1 MRTFLAVDI
10 SEEIRAGITELL
22 NGFLRTDPGIKWVD
36 PGLMHITLFFFGE
49 VDRQTLEKLEAITG
63 ETVQQS
69 GRFTVSV
76 GGLGAFPTLE
86 APRVIWTG
94 VKNDTGELGDIYCG
108 IRDRILAERL
118 PVKTEKRD
126 YRPHITIGRVKSR
139 PERRLLELI
148 EAKKEEQFGI
158 CEARGLALYQS
169 TLTRR
174 GPVYRI
180 LREFMF

>member
-10 SEEIRAGITELL
+10 SEKIKAGITELL
-22 NGFLRTDPGIKWVD
+22 SGFLRIDPGIKWVD
-36 PGLMHITLFFFGE
+36 PGLMHISLFFFGE
-49 VDRQTLEKLEAITG
+49 VDRQTLERLEAITG

-69 GRFTVSV
+69 GRFTVGV
-76 GGLGAFPTLE
+76 GGLGGFPTLG

-108 IRDRILAERL
+108 IRDRILAEKL

-126 YRPHITIGRVKSR
+126 YRPHITIGRVKRR
-139 PERRLLELI
+139 PERRLLESI
-148 EAKKEEQFGI
+148 EAKKEEQFGT
-158 CEARGLALYQS
+158 CEAGGLVMYQS
-169 TLTRR
+169 ILTQR
-174 GPVYRI
+174 GPVYRT